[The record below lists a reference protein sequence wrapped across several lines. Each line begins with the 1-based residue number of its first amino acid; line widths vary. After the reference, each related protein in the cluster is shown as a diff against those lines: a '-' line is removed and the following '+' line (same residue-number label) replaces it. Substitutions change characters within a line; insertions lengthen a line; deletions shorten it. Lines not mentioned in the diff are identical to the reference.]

1 MVVHGA
7 PGPAA
12 PARENLAPLTL
23 MEVPVDDTPHLETVV
38 PEARTVDLTD
48 PHLSI
53 PAGVTAVRITTA
65 DLPDGPVAGTWLEGA
80 DWSGSFDGDVI
91 AAITAC
97 QEHDQARE
105 GLHLALHLIHDERD
119 LPLGTWCQVAI
130 DDLADTL
137 RAPASTAMV
146 LHGEL
151 EEAGMECGAYL
162 PAP

>member
-12 PARENLAPLTL
+12 PACDDVAPLTR
-23 MEVPVDDTPHLETVV
+23 MELPVDDTPQLETVV
-38 PEARTVDLTD
+38 PEERTVDLTD

-65 DLPDGPVAGTWLEGA
+65 DMSDGAVTGTWLDGA

-91 AAITAC
+91 AAIAAC
-97 QEHDQARE
+97 QEHDRARE
-105 GLHLALHLIHDERD
+105 GLHLTLHLVHDERV
-119 LPLGTWCQVAI
+119 LPLGSWCEVAI
-130 DDLADTL
+130 ADLAQAL
-137 RAPASTAMV
+137 RASASTAMT

-151 EEAGMECGAYL
+151 EEAGMECRAYL

>member
-12 PARENLAPLTL
+12 PTREDLAPLTL
-23 MEVPVDDTPHLETVV
+23 MEVPVDDAPRLETVV

-65 DLPDGPVAGTWLEGA
+65 DMPDGAVTGTWLDGA
-80 DWSGSFDGDVI
+80 DLSGSFDGDVI
-91 AAITAC
+91 AAIGTC
-97 QEHDQARE
+97 QEHDQTRE
-105 GLHLALHLIHDERD
+105 GLHLTLHLVHDERI
-119 LPLGTWCQVAI
+119 LPLGSWCEVGIA
-130 DDLADTL
+130 DLAETL

-162 PAP
+162 PAD